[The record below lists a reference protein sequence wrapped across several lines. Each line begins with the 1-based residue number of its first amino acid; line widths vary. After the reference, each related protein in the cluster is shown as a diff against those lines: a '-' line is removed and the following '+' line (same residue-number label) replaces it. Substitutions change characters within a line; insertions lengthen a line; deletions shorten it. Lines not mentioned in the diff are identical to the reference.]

1 MKNFRSCV
9 RWGHRSHA
17 RVSVRPLAC
26 VLWFSP
32 PYFLLYSLHSNC
44 LHEGRRSA
52 PSSPVCCRRRSGQ
65 RATRHDFVPVCALRR
80 PAPCPGGYGERFAH
94 TRRQH
99 RAHGAVYGRQGPVLS
114 AMRPRA
120 AAHAAFQTDPP
131 MAACSRGVPCSQARI
146 STAKSFQTQHTP
158 HHPYIAH
165 EIYKFYETNNTQA
178 RDHTH
183 IITYYYLYVMMMYY
197 DDDVSN
203 TLCPAR

>member
-1 MKNFRSCV
+1 MKD
-9 RWGHRSHA
+9 GG
-17 RVSVRPLAC
+17 VRPRRLCAA
-26 VLWFSP
+26 
-32 PYFLLYSLHSNC
+32 
-44 LHEGRRSA
+44 EGGAGSGPHGTISCRCA
-52 PSSPVCCRRRSGQ
+52 PCGG
-65 RATRHDFVPVCALRR
+65 LRR
-80 PAPCPGGYGERFAH
+80 APAGTAKGSRTLDDNTAPM
-94 TRRQH
+94 
-99 RAHGAVYGRQGPVLS
+99 AVYGRQGPVLS
-114 AMRPRA
+114 ATRPRA
-120 AAHAAFQTDPP
+120 AANAAFQTDPP

-165 EIYKFYETNNTQA
+165 EIYKFYESNNTQA

>member
-1 MKNFRSCV
+1 MQN
-9 RWGHRSHA
+9 A
-17 RVSVRPLAC
+17 
-26 VLWFSP
+26 
-32 PYFLLYSLHSNC
+32 NC

-165 EIYKFYETNNTQA
+165 ENLQIRLTPAKKEIQKKIPRSIANATARVPHVRTPTVRLSNALDLFYRTG
-178 RDHTH
+178 
-183 IITYYYLYVMMMYY
+183 
-197 DDDVSN
+197 
-203 TLCPAR
+203 